1 MSSKTSHRGLAA
13 TGISGLDNILSG
25 GFTADRLYVVEGSPG
40 AGKTT
45 LALQFVLEGAR
56 LGQPVLY
63 VTLSETAEELREVAA
78 SHGWKLDGVSI
89 SQLTPGE
96 ASLDPAEQ
104 YTLLYPAEVD
114 FSETT
119 KAILA
124 DVERV
129 QPARAVFDSLSE
141 LRLMAGSPLRY
152 RRQLLA
158 MKSFFADRACTV
170 ILLDDM
176 TGVDRDLHV
185 QSIAHGVVQLEQLSP
200 EYGAER
206 RRLRVLKHRAKQYR
220 GGYHDFVIKRGG
232 LNVFPRLVAAEHRQA
247 ATREKLSSGI
257 AGLDAL
263 IGGGIEQGT
272 STLIMGS
279 AGTGKTS
286 LAAQFLTAAAE
297 RGERGALFLFDES
310 LGTLLSRTSGL
321 GIALGAQIE
330 AGRVVAQH
338 LDPGELSPGEF
349 VHTIRLAVERDQAA
363 VVVVDSL
370 NGYLHAM
377 PEERLVALQLRELLM
392 YLGQKGV
399 VTLLVAAHQGVIW
412 TDAVTPLDASYL
424 ADAVILLR
432 YFEHRGEVRQAISVV
447 KKRSGGHERTIREL
461 RMAGGIQVGEPLRE
475 LRGVLTGVP
484 VHDGEELPLP
494 KPNPR

>member
-1 MSSKTSHRGLAA
+1 MAA
-13 TGISGLDNILSG
+13 TGISGLDDILSG
-25 GFTADRLYVVEGSPG
+25 GFTGDRLYVVEGAPG

-45 LALQFVLEGAR
+45 LAMQFALEGVR
-56 LGQPVLY
+56 LGQQVLY

-89 SQLTPGE
+89 SQLAPSE

-104 YTLLYPAEVD
+104 YTLLYPADVD

-129 QPARAVFDSLSE
+129 KPARAVFDSLTA
-141 LRLMAGSPLRY
+141 LRLMAGSPPRY

-158 MKSFFADRACTV
+158 LKSFFAGRACTV

-206 RRLRVLKHRAKQYR
+206 RRLRVLKHRAKKYR
-220 GGYHDFVIKRGG
+220 GGYHDFVIQPGG
-232 LNVFPRLVAAEHRQA
+232 LDVFPRLVAAEHRYSSG
-247 ATREKLSSGI
+247 RETLSSGLPE
-257 AGLDAL
+257 LDAL
-263 IGGGIEQGT
+263 MGGGIEQGT
-272 STLIMGS
+272 SVLIMGS

-310 LGTLLSRTSGL
+310 LNTLLSRASGL

-349 VHTIRLAVERDQAA
+349 IHNIRLAVERDHAA
-363 VVVVDSL
+363 VVVIDSL
-370 NGYLHAM
+370 NGYLNAM

-412 TDAVTPLDASYL
+412 TDATPLDASYL
-424 ADAVILLR
+424 ADSVILLR
-432 YFEHRGEVRQAISVV
+432 YFEYRGEVRQAISIV
-447 KKRSGGHERTIREL
+447 KKRSGGHERTIREF
-461 RMAGGIQVGEPLRE
+461 RMAGGRIQVGEPLRE

-484 VHDGEELPLP
+484 VHDGEHPPLL